1 MKLSIIPEDRA
12 IVKDGAGLVF
22 SNNLNDYITSS
33 IPSDVHALQWNS
45 SAGEVEYVE
54 HGRANESISV
64 LPTWAND
71 CVTLHTNTMAELANT
86 ANTDSSE

>member
-33 IPSDVHALQWNS
+33 IPLDIHALQWSS
-45 SAGEVEYVE
+45 SAGEVEYIE
-54 HGRANESISV
+54 HGRANEPISE
-64 LPTWAND
+64 LPAWAYE
-71 CVTLHTNTMAELANT
+71 CVSLHETTLAELAE
-86 ANTDSSE
+86 TDSPEASE